1 MVDSLFLW
9 IYRVISM
16 TCCNCVSRWYCCVWQ
31 DQQFS
36 AIYSFNKAQNVNCMI
51 NCWKGKRKQKNI
63 YIRQSVVF
71 KSNFFFFFCRTD
83 ICHCNMTY
91 PAHSI
96 LCNAYLCPHNKSWT
110 SQNIHSYMPL
120 HTIHISEVGVIA

>member
-71 KSNFFFFFCRTD
+71 KSNFFFFFVGQTFVIVTWHTQHIPYYAMHTCALTINPELHKTYIR
-83 ICHCNMTY
+83 ICLYTLY
-91 PAHSI
+91 
-96 LCNAYLCPHNKSWT
+96 
-110 SQNIHSYMPL
+110 
-120 HTIHISEVGVIA
+120 ISVRLGW